1 MSKYRFISKIILPVM
16 LIAFVSCRG
25 GKKAGEETKETEVL
39 PDDIVEMRA
48 DQVKFAEIRT
58 GSIEKR
64 ALSGTLKVSGTVS
77 VAPQNL
83 ASVCTPMGG
92 FVKNIRLI
100 PGSLVQKGQTLAI
113 IENQDFI
120 DLQQKYLESTSQLQY
135 SEAEYKRQKDL
146 YSGNI
151 NSAKTFQQTTADYRS
166 LKVQVK
172 ALGQKL
178 ALLGINP
185 AKLRIDNISRS
196 ICVKSPISGYIK
208 AVNVNLGK
216 FVSPADVLF
225 EVVNSSKLFLEL
237 TLFQK
242 DADKVARGQK
252 IHFFTNNDAVQ
263 HEAVV
268 YQTGKSVDSDKT
280 CKVYASVTGNSKNVL
295 PGMYVNAVIDA
306 SSGRVNALPSEA
318 VVTFEDKDYIFV
330 FNKDKKENGKS
341 FTEYRMVEVHKG
353 VSDNGYSEIM
363 LPEGFNIKT
372 AKVVV
377 KGAYNLLSAKK
388 NAGEMSC

>member
-1 MSKYRFISKIILPVM
+1 M
-16 LIAFVSCRG
+16 LIAFVSCKG
-25 GKKAGEETKETEVL
+25 GKSAGEETKVTEGL
-39 PDDIVEMRA
+39 PDDIVELRA

-58 GSIEKR
+58 GKIEER

-83 ASVCTPMGG
+83 ASVCAPMGG
-92 FVKNIRLI
+92 IVRNVKLI
-100 PGSLVQKGQTLAI
+100 PGSLVRKGQILAI

-120 DLQQKYLESTSQLQY
+120 DLQQKYLESSSQLQY

-185 AKLRIDNISRS
+185 AKLRIDNLSRS
-196 ICVKSPISGYIK
+196 IRVKSPISGYIK

-216 FVSPADVLF
+216 FVSPSDVLF
-225 EVVNSSKLFLEL
+225 EVVNSSQLFLEL

-252 IHFFTNNDAVQ
+252 IHFFTNNEALQ

-268 YQTGKSVDSDKT
+268 YQAGKSVDSDKT
-280 CKVYASVTGNSKNVL
+280 CKVYASVIGNSKNVL

-318 VVTFEDKDYIFV
+318 VVNFEDKDYIFV
-330 FNKDKKENGKS
+330 FNKDKMENGKS

-353 VSDNGYSEIM
+353 ITDNGFTEIM
-363 LPEGFNIKT
+363 LPDGFNLKT
-372 AKVVV
+372 AKVVI

>member
-1 MSKYRFISKIILPVM
+1 MSKYRFISKVFLSLM
-16 LIAFVSCRG
+16 LAGLVSCRG
-25 GKKAGEETKETEVL
+25 GKKAGEETKDAEVL
-39 PDDIVEMRA
+39 PNDIVEMRA
-48 DQVKFAEIRT
+48 DQVKFAAIST
-58 GSIEKR
+58 GSIEER
-64 ALSGTLKVSGTVS
+64 SLSGTLKVSGTVS

-83 ASVCTPMGG
+83 ASVCAPMGG
-92 FVKNIRLI
+92 FVRNIRLI
-100 PGSLVQKGQTLAI
+100 PGSRVQKGQTLAI

-120 DLQQKYLESTSQLQY
+120 DLQQKYLECTSQLQY

-151 NSAKTFQQTTADYRS
+151 NSAKTFQQTTADYRT

-196 ICVKSPISGYIK
+196 ISVKSPISGYIK
-208 AVNVNLGK
+208 SVNVNLGK

-242 DADKVARGQK
+242 DAGKVSGGQK
-252 IHFFTNNDAVQ
+252 IHFFTNNDALQ

-268 YQTGKSVDSDKT
+268 YQAGKSVDSDNT
-280 CKVYASVTGNSKNVL
+280 CKVYARVTGNSKNVL

-306 SSGRVNALPSEA
+306 FGSRVNALPSAA
-318 VVTFEDKDYIFV
+318 VVNFEDKDYIFI

-353 VSDNGYSEIM
+353 VTDNGFTEIM

-372 AKVVV
+372 SKVVV
-377 KGAYNLLSAKK
+377 KGAYNLLAAKK